1 MKKNLFFIAALFVAS
16 SVSAQ
21 FYAGLSAGY
30 ALGADKQVLGV
41 ETTSTSD
48 INLYGSFGNGMNINL
63 KLGYN
68 FTDNLGFELGAN
80 YLLGSTQT
88 IEKDEDY
95 LKEGKSSGLR
105 LSPQLTFRLENGLY
119 SRMGL
124 VVPVM
129 GSTIAT
135 VNDKSNTGVETKIS
149 VENKGSFSVGFIGS
163 IGYSYKVSDNLSVFG
178 ELEYLSLTI
187 KQGTSSITEY
197 TMNGTD
203 VLSTLKTIQKETEYV
218 DEVKNTDNTN
228 VDAPRKVLANRA
240 PFSAIGLNIGVM
252 MSF

>member
-80 YLLGSTQT
+80 YLLGSAQS
-88 IEKDEDY
+88 I
-95 LKEGKSSGLR
+95 LKNTTTTAEAKSSGLR

-129 GSTIAT
+129 GKT
-135 VNDKSNTGVETKIS
+135 VSDVNVAYTGVEVKKVYES
-149 VENKGSFSVGFIGS
+149 KGAFSVGFIGA
-163 IGYSYKVSDNLSVFG
+163 IGYSYKLSDNLSVFG

-187 KQGTSSITEY
+187 KQGTKTLTEY
-197 TMNGTD
+197 TYNGTD
-203 VLSTLKTIQKETEYV
+203 MMSTQTISDKETEYV
-218 DEVKNTDNTN
+218 DEVKATDNSSDDEPT
-228 VDAPRKVLANRA
+228 KELASRA
-240 PFSAIGLNIGVM
+240 PFSSIGINIGVM